1 MSYSFQQTANDPSMT
16 CYTYISPFIRRKQ
29 VIEELTGPSGD
40 LGRLFLV
47 VGSPEFIGFGEIGV

>member
-1 MSYSFQQTANDPSMT
+1 MS

-40 LGRLFLV
+40 LGGLFLV
-47 VGSPEFIGFGEIGV
+47 VWSPEFVGFGEFGV